1 MYSISGYGKMIA
13 DVTRMNAY
21 VEAMRQVI
29 RPNSVVLDLGTGPGL
44 FALIACQLGARLVY
58 AVEPENIIQLTRD
71 AAVANG
77 FVDRIVCLQSQSTSV
92 TLPEYAD
99 VIVSDLRG
107 VLPWFQKHLPAILDA
122 RKRLLGP
129 GGKLIPAR
137 DTLWAAIVAVP
148 ECYSKLIAPWE
159 TNRFNLNLD
168 SARRV
173 VTNTW
178 VKARIKP
185 EQLLT
190 EPTLWHILDYS
201 QVAISDIAA
210 QICLSITCSG
220 TAHGL
225 AVWFD
230 TELLEGVGFSNH
242 PREPE
247 LIYGQGFFPF
257 PQPVEIAAG
266 DSVSIELRADLV
278 LDDYIWS
285 WRTVVCGHGETESV
299 KAEFKQSTFL
309 GALLSAAQLRK
320 QAASFVPELNE
331 EGKRHALALSL
342 MKGKISLQKIAEQL
356 WERFPQTYADL
367 KDALSD
373 VSELSRKYSQ

>member
-1 MYSISGYGKMIA
+1 MLARSVAAGPHQAIKTASMYSISGYGKMIA

-159 TNRFNLNLD
+159 
-168 SARRV
+168 
-173 VTNTW
+173 
-178 VKARIKP
+178 
-185 EQLLT
+185 
-190 EPTLWHILDYS
+190 
-201 QVAISDIAA
+201 
-210 QICLSITCSG
+210 
-220 TAHGL
+220 
-225 AVWFD
+225 
-230 TELLEGVGFSNH
+230 
-242 PREPE
+242 
-247 LIYGQGFFPF
+247 
-257 PQPVEIAAG
+257 
-266 DSVSIELRADLV
+266 
-278 LDDYIWS
+278 
-285 WRTVVCGHGETESV
+285 
-299 KAEFKQSTFL
+299 
-309 GALLSAAQLRK
+309 
-320 QAASFVPELNE
+320 
-331 EGKRHALALSL
+331 
-342 MKGKISLQKIAEQL
+342 
-356 WERFPQTYADL
+356 
-367 KDALSD
+367 
-373 VSELSRKYSQ
+373 